1 TDTRL
6 LTHIMNAETGAT
18 IASNTLTNSSKGRV
32 VWAGDRF
39 LMTHVVDSSGSVVLR
54 RFIPASDDVPV
65 TVNNTLLAA
74 GNAITCTD
82 MIAADDGLS
91 VWFVA
96 CRDNTTTEIRGLS
109 NTGTVTFTTSGPAV
123 LGSGASILHDSRSGS
138 EIVVVAIALSS
149 GELNLYRYLPPT
161 TTVDDSELDVIA
173 TIRS

>member
-1 TDTRL
+1 SVREMLGIAKQTDVTSQDVAAGGGFVCHVVSTDTRL
-6 LTHIMNAETGAT
+6 LTHNMNAETGAT

-32 VWAGDRF
+32 AWAGDRF

-109 NTGTVTFTTSGPAV
+109 NTGTVT
-123 LGSGASILHDSRSGS
+123 
-138 EIVVVAIALSS
+138 
-149 GELNLYRYLPPT
+149 
-161 TTVDDSELDVIA
+161 
-173 TIRS
+173 